1 MLRLFRSFSGA
12 RPPHV
17 AVTAS
22 AVCGA
27 LLLAFAPLVGLRGFM
42 VDDALIIARVA
53 HHVATGF
60 GHRFNA
66 TGPVVD
72 AVTPLGWPYF
82 VAIFAGTSVL
92 RAFVAAKW
100 LGAASYLLAV
110 SWLARAL
117 CRLPGR
123 AARFAP
129 LLLLGCSA
137 PLAAWAASGMETGF
151 IVLLCTLALTSHRAG
166 AMAAGLA
173 AGLRPE
179 LIPWAVVLAFG
190 SAVARRERPL
200 GLLLALACALGP
212 ALAAA
217 VTRSAI
223 FGQAAPLS
231 SLAKPS
237 DLEHGAVYAIGAAF
251 GTGALP
257 LLCALRGY
265 WRVDGHTRAVALS
278 VGAHFIALLL
288 AGGDWMAL
296 YRLATPLLPAAIFV
310 ASALAAESPLLATG
324 GRVACACA
332 LSSFVL
338 MTTGGRAAHVGE
350 HRLTLIERARRP
362 LAAARSVA
370 ALDIGWVG
378 AATPAAIVD
387 LAGVTD
393 PAVARLA
400 GGHTS
405 KRVSRDLLERRGV
418 DVLVLLLA
426 KGQPLRRPWWT
437 SQFDRVVERRVATL
451 ASELTVRSIE
461 LLPLGGTDQQYV
473 VVAVQQ

>member
-12 RPPHV
+12 RPPRV
-17 AVTAS
+17 VVTAS

-27 LLLAFAPLVGLRGFM
+27 LLLASVPLVVLRDFM

-53 HHVATGF
+53 HHLASGF

-72 AVTPLGWPYF
+72 AVTPLGFPYV
-82 VAIFAGTSVL
+82 VAIFAGESVL

-100 LGAASYLLAV
+100 LGAVSYLLAAG
-110 SWLARAL
+110 WLARAISG
-117 CRLPGR
+117 RPGR
-123 AARFAP
+123 TARFAP

-151 IVLLCTLALTSHRAG
+151 IVLLCTLALTARRGG
-166 AMAAGLA
+166 AVAAGLA

-200 GLLLALACALGP
+200 GWLFALACAIAP
-212 ALAAA
+212 ALVAAL
-217 VTRSAI
+217 TRSVI

-231 SLAKPS
+231 ILAKPS
-237 DLEHGAVYAIGAAF
+237 DLEHGALYALGAAV

-265 WRVDGHTRAVALS
+265 GRVDGHTRVVALS
-278 VGAHFIALLL
+278 IAAHFIALLL

-296 YRLATPLLPAAIFV
+296 YRLATPLLPAAMFV
-310 ASALAAESPLLATG
+310 ASALAVQSPLVATV

-332 LSSFVL
+332 VSSFVL
-338 MTTGGRAAHVGE
+338 VTTGRRAAHVGE
-350 HRLTLIERARRP
+350 HRLALIERARRP
-362 LAAARSVA
+362 LANARCVA
-370 ALDIGWVG
+370 ALDVGWVG
-378 AATPAAIVD
+378 AATPAPIVD

-426 KGQPLRRPWWT
+426 KGQPLQRPWWT
-437 SQFDRVVERRVATL
+437 SQFDRAVERRVATL
-451 ASELTVRSIE
+451 ASELTVQSIE
-461 LLPLGGTDQQYV
+461 LLSLGGTDQHYA
-473 VVAVQQ
+473 VVAVQH

>member
-1 MLRLFRSFSGA
+1 MLPLFRSFSGA
-12 RPPHV
+12 RAPRVGV
-17 AVTAS
+17 ATS

-27 LLLAFAPLVGLRGFM
+27 LLVAGVPLLVLRDFM

-60 GHRFNA
+60 GYRFNT

-72 AVTPLGWPYF
+72 AVTPLGWPYV

-100 LGAASYLLAV
+100 IGALSYLLAV
-110 SWLARAL
+110 SWLARSIS
-117 CRLPGR
+117 RLPGR
-123 AARFAP
+123 TARFAP
-129 LLLLGCSA
+129 LSLLGCSA

-151 IVLLCTLALTSHRAG
+151 IVLSCTLALTSRRAG
-166 AMAAGLA
+166 AVAAGLA

-200 GLLLALACALGP
+200 GSLLALACALGP
-212 ALAAA
+212 ALTAALM
-217 VTRSAI
+217 RSVI

-237 DLEHGAVYAIGAAF
+237 DLEHGAAYALGAAF

-278 VGAHFIALLL
+278 VGAHFIALIL

-296 YRLATPLLPAAIFV
+296 YRLATPVLPAAIFV
-310 ASALAAESPLLATG
+310 ASALASQSPLPATAA
-324 GRVACACA
+324 RVVCACA

-338 MTTGGRAAHVGE
+338 VTTGGRAAHVGE

-362 LAAARSVA
+362 LAGARCVA
-370 ALDIGWVG
+370 ALDVGWVG

-393 PAVARLA
+393 PAVALLA

-405 KRVSRDLLERRGV
+405 KRVSRDLLARRGA

-426 KGQPLRRPWWT
+426 KGERLHRPWWT
-437 SQFDRVVERRVATL
+437 SQFDRAVERRVATL
-451 ASELTVRSIE
+451 AGGLTVQSVA

-473 VVAVQQ
+473 VVAVRW